1 MTNRA
6 MQHSECGPVTFS
18 RHTSPHTYYLAHAQI
33 SPSGVTGERERKKAS
48 LVDVDPLLPVTT
60 CRRNSSDEANSRVL
74 FPLDSVPRADSGG
87 RAFGSSLSGSL
98 SQGEI
103 RRGSCAIAG
112 LSCPEMRVRHARH
125 DGDTYRLSILG
136 Y

>member
-1 MTNRA
+1 MFLYFYILCTIIISFSLSPSLCLTMTNRA

-18 RHTSPHTYYLAHAQI
+18 RHTSPHAYYLAHAQI

-87 RAFGSSLSGSL
+87 SLRLFALRVALSG
-98 SQGEI
+98 
-103 RRGSCAIAG
+103 R
-112 LSCPEMRVRHARH
+112 
-125 DGDTYRLSILG
+125 D
-136 Y
+136 